1 MNFKTSQ
8 GFGNAYVKTS
18 EYQDG
23 NLAVVLVDDFG
34 QPLGKLSVNLPDN
47 AHLLGKNQFF
57 AKTYNENEI
66 IAKDALESGFFKQ
79 TKTIVKSGF
88 VECPIWEIVVP

>member
-1 MNFKTSQ
+1 MYFKTSQ
-8 GFGNAYVKTS
+8 GFGTAFVKTG
-18 EYQDG
+18 EYNDG
-23 NLAVVLVDDFG
+23 NLAVLLVDDFG

-66 IAKDALESGFFKQ
+66 IAQDAIKSGIFKQ
-79 TKTIVKSGF
+79 TNTIVKTGF
-88 VECPIWEIVVP
+88 VECPIWEILVP